1 MRRFLG
7 ALALATATAAAL
19 VSTTSASQARN
30 DTLVVGAAVFT
41 DSISPAAGG
50 YITLSLVFQT
60 WEPLVARD
68 AEDSLVPS
76 LAEKWEAISPTQW
89 RFHLR
94 KGVTWHD
101 GTPFTAHDVK
111 FTIDYV
117 TDPKTV
123 YVRKGRIAG
132 IVGTDVV
139 DDHTVDIRTAS
150 PAPLLLRGLADIAIE
165 QKATTEKL
173 GLKAAHQR
181 PVGTGPWKYQEW
193 IAGDRYDL
201 VANEAYWGGPPA
213 MKRLRIRTISEGAT
227 RVASLIAGETH
238 IIEEVP
244 VDLLPSIKSKRD
256 LAIDAIESSVS
267 LVLTFDT
274 RKPPFDDV
282 RVRQAMDY
290 AIDKKTILD
299 QMLAGYG
306 SVLDG
311 QLVTKSTFGHN
322 PALKARPFDPA
333 KAKAL
338 LAQAGHAKGLKTR
351 INTLSGRYLSDVDI
365 ANAAAGMMSAAG
377 VDTSVNVVEGGLWSQ
392 LDRARDQGPIY
403 QVGWFSVGDAD
414 FNTVWYTEASK
425 RNYWTNAEF
434 DRLWQEARSTLD
446 EAARRK
452 AYGRMMEIMHEE
464 TPSIFLFGLPRISAR
479 QATVQGYKPSRDSLL
494 RLHKVK
500 VN

>member
-1 MRRFLG
+1 MRPFLAAIG
-7 ALALATATAAAL
+7 TAALAAWSFATPCLA
-19 VSTTSASQARN
+19 QAK
-30 DTLVVGAAVFT
+30 DDMLVVGAAVFT

-68 AEDSLVPS
+68 ADDKLVPA
-76 LAEKWEAISPTQW
+76 LAERWETLSPTHW

-94 KGVTWHD
+94 RGVKWHD
-101 GTPFTAHDVK
+101 GTPFTAADVK

-132 IVGTDVV
+132 IVATEVV
-139 DDHTVDIRTAS
+139 DENTVDIRTAA
-150 PAPLLLRGLADIAIE
+150 PAPLLLRGLADIAVE
-165 QKATTEKL
+165 QKAVTEKL
-173 GLKAAHQR
+173 GQREAHRR
-181 PVGTGPWKYQEW
+181 PVGTGPWKFGEW
-193 IAGDRYDL
+193 VAGDRYDL
-201 VANEAYWGGPPA
+201 VANPDYWGGPPA

-244 VDLLPSIKSKRD
+244 VDLLPSVERRRNLKVDS
-256 LAIDAIESSVS
+256 IESSVS

-274 RKPPFDDV
+274 RKPPFNDV
-282 RVRQAMDY
+282 RVRQAVDY
-290 AIDKKTILD
+290 AIDKKTLLQ
-299 QMLAGYG
+299 QMLGGYG

-311 QLVTKSTFGHN
+311 QLVTKATFGHN
-322 PALKARPFDPA
+322 PNLQARPFDLA

-338 LAQAGHAKGLKTR
+338 LAEAGHPKGFDTKIT
-351 INTLSGRYLSDVDI
+351 TLSGRYLSDVDI
-365 ANAAAGMMSAAG
+365 ANAAAGMMTAAG
-377 VDTSVNVVEGGLWSQ
+377 VRATVNVVEGGVWSQ
-392 LDRARDQGPIY
+392 LDRNKEQGPMY
-403 QVGWFSVGDAD
+403 QIGWFSVGDAD

-434 DRLWQEARSTLD
+434 DRLWEQGRSTLD
-446 EAARRK
+446 EAERLRI
-452 AYGRMMEIMHEE
+452 YHRMMAIMHEE
-464 TPSIFLFGLPRISAR
+464 LPSIFLFGLPRISAR
-479 QATVQGYKPSRDSLL
+479 LANVEGWQPSRDSLL

-500 VN
+500 VK

>member
-7 ALALATATAAAL
+7 TIGLAAVAASMLANPCLA
-19 VSTTSASQARN
+19 QAKD

-68 AEDSLVPS
+68 AGDKLVPA
-76 LAEKWEAISPTQW
+76 LAERWETLSPTHW

-94 KGVTWHD
+94 RGVKWHD
-101 GTPFTAHDVK
+101 GTPFTAADVK

-132 IVGTDVV
+132 IATTEVV
-139 DDHTVDIRTAS
+139 DENTVDIRTNA

-165 QKATTEKL
+165 QKAITEKL
-173 GLKAAHQR
+173 GLKEAHR
-181 PVGTGPWKYQEW
+181 KPVGTGPWKYAEW
-193 IAGDRYDL
+193 VAGDRYDL
-201 VANEAYWGGPPA
+201 VANPDYWGGPPA
-213 MKRLRIRTISEGAT
+213 MKKLRIRTISEGAT

-244 VDLLPSIKSKRD
+244 VDLLPSVERRRNLKVDS
-256 LAIDAIESSVS
+256 IESSVS

-282 RVRQAMDY
+282 RVRRAVDH
-290 AIDKKTILD
+290 AIDKKMLLQ
-299 QMLAGYG
+299 QMLGGYG

-311 QLVTKSTFGHN
+311 QLVTKATFGHN
-322 PALKARPFDPA
+322 PKLADRPFDLA
-333 KAKAL
+333 RAKAL
-338 LAQAGHAKGLKTR
+338 LAEAGHAKGFDTR
-351 INTLSGRYLSDVDI
+351 ITTLSGRYLSDVDI
-365 ANAAAGMMSAAG
+365 ANAAAGMMTAAG
-377 VDTSVNVVEGGLWSQ
+377 IRTTVNVVEGGVWSQ
-392 LDRARDQGPIY
+392 LDRNKEQGPMY
-403 QVGWFSVGDAD
+403 QIGWFSVGDAD

-434 DRLWQEARSTLD
+434 DRLWKEGRSTLD
-446 EAARRK
+446 EGERLRI
-452 AYGRMMEIMHEE
+452 YNRMMEIMHEE
-464 TPSIFLFGLPRISAR
+464 LPSIFLFGLPRISAR
-479 QATVQGYKPSRDSLL
+479 LANVEGWQPSRDSLL

-500 VN
+500 VK